1 MAAIITNKF
10 RINNANQFYESF
22 SEASPE
28 TYYLFIGRA
37 HAWASDADVQGNTIA
52 EGTDASP
59 PTPNDGVSS
68 EFYAWDD
75 MLGAKIIASTDVS
88 YCIPRRNWTTGT
100 TYDMYEHNISSSNT
114 ANSGATNLWDSTFV
128 VMNSAYAVYKCISNA
143 VHLAANNSPIASTVE
158 PTSTSNSIFSTGDG
172 YKWKYMY
179 SLTSAETLNFMSTDF
194 IHASTDSTVT
204 AAAVDGALDTI
215 LVVAGGSGY
224 SATSG
229 SVITAVPIRGDGS
242 GGVASVTVGSG
253 AITTA
258 SVTTAGTGYTYAYI
272 TSTDIRENSTNADD
286 SGSGVNL
293 NVIIP
298 PKGGHGKDA
307 LKELGAYYVM
317 INKSLV
323 GAEGTSDI
331 GVANDFRRIG
341 LVRNPY
347 NYGTTTVASATT
359 RRQIFAARFTSVS
372 GTFTADEEIT
382 QASTGAVGKVIEYDS
397 TNKILYWYQTRFPNV
412 GAHATTGNL
421 VAFSGTNAITGSSSS
436 AVATPNTTSGTLN
449 GASFTSGYSTPE
461 LAADS
466 GDILYVEERS
476 PITRASDQTENIKLI
491 IEF

>member
-10 RINNANQFYESF
+10 RINNAEQFVESF
-22 SEASPE
+22 SESSAE

-59 PTPNDGVSS
+59 PTPNDDVSS
-68 EFYAWDD
+68 EFYNWDD
-75 MLGAKIIASTDVS
+75 MLGAKLIASSDVS
-88 YCIPRRNWTTGT
+88 RVIPRRNWTTGT
-100 TYDMYEHNISSSNT
+100 TYDMYEHNIGSGNT
-114 ANSGATNLWDSTFV
+114 SASRATNLWDSTFV
-128 VMNSAYAVYKCISNA
+128 VMNSAYAVYKCIENDGA
-143 VHLAANNSPIASTVE
+143 TASTTE
-158 PTSTSNSIFSTGDG
+158 PTSTSNSIFSTADG

-194 IHASTDSTVT
+194 IHASTDSTVS

-215 LVVAGGSGY
+215 LVVAGG
-224 SATSG
+224 TSYTLSTG
-229 SVITAVPIRGDGS
+229 STITGIPIRGDGS
-242 GGVASVTVGSG
+242 GGVCSVTISSG
-253 AITTA
+253 AIA
-258 SVTTAGTGYTYAYI
+258 SATVTTAGTGYTYAYVR
-272 TSTDIRENSTNADD
+272 SADVVAGTNAAGG
-286 SGSGVNL
+286 GSGCNL

-298 PKGGHGKDA
+298 PKNGHGYDA

-317 INKSLV
+317 INKSLT

-331 GVANDFRRIG
+331 GVNNDFRRIG

-359 RRQIFAARFTSVS
+359 RRQIFAAVFSSVS
-372 GTFTADEEIT
+372 GTFTADEEIN
-382 QASTGAVGKVIEYDS
+382 QATTGAVGKVIEYDS
-397 TNKILYWYQTRFPNV
+397 TNKILYWYQTRFPDV
-412 GAHATTGNL
+412 GTDTNGNAT
-421 VAFSGTNAITGSSSS
+421 AFSGANAITGQSSS
-436 AVATPNTTSGTLN
+436 ASATPNTSNSTTTN
-449 GASFTSGYSTPE
+449 AVVFASGYSTPE
-461 LAADS
+461 LVADS